1 MELKVIRSES
11 EYQNIIAWID
21 DQFNKN
27 IAPDSVQGKQL
38 QIALLLI
45 KQYEDQHYEIQ

>member
-11 EYQNIIAWID
+11 EYQKMIAWLD
-21 DQFNKN
+21 GQFDKN
-27 IAPDSVQGKQL
+27 IAPDSIQGKQL

-45 KQYEDQHYEIQ
+45 KQYEDQHYEV